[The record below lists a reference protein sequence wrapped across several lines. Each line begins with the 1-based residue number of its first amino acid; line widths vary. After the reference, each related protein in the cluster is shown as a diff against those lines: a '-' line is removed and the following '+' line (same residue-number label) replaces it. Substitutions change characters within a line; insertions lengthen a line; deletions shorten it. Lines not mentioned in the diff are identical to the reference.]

1 MLIFFCL
8 ATIHKIIVYLNG
20 MSGEWSSLMSN
31 ETAQQNDKV
40 FKPPENM
47 HFNIILTLASHFL
60 KVNEQQQKKIY
71 YKQLM
76 DFYLNDH
83 VCFLYITL

>member
-1 MLIFFCL
+1 
-8 ATIHKIIVYLNG
+8 
-20 MSGEWSSLMSN
+20 MSN

-76 DFYLNDH
+76 VYYVNDH
-83 VCFLYITL
+83 VCFFIHYIIRTAFWHKRGNEEVPIKI